1 MPVLPEMD
9 DGWAQEKAM
18 CSLLQQTR
26 GIRREPLPILNQAFP
41 PDRVNPHVAWPM
53 NDFSEIIGCPLGKV
67 SKEFS
72 KNILEPISYQK
83 KQAPL

>member
-26 GIRREPLPILNQAFP
+26 GIRREPLPEQGRSEGPGSKPAFKEVNCLRVQILSKPKMPF
-41 PDRVNPHVAWPM
+41 WG
-53 NDFSEIIGCPLGKV
+53 IIH
-67 SKEFS
+67 
-72 KNILEPISYQK
+72 
-83 KQAPL
+83 